1 MGGSVAKRRRAKSHT
16 VDGQTIGPG
25 NEKLN
30 ELAGDLGRLLGTAH
44 GRAWAWL
51 KQRQAAITELAKIR
65 DTAVEMLS
73 ELGVPARTPRGRRP
87 DRAKAAL
94 QKPGKLMP
102 APAPAK
108 KPAARKRS
116 PATRKKAK
124 AASKTT
130 R

>member
-1 MGGSVAKRRRAKSHT
+1 VAKRRRAKRYT
-16 VDGQTIGPG
+16 DDGQTIGPG

-30 ELAGDLGRLLGTAH
+30 ELAGDLGRLLGTVH

-73 ELGVPARTPRGRRP
+73 ELGVPGGTPRGRRP
-87 DRAKAAL
+87 ARAKTASR
-94 QKPGKLMP
+94 KPGKLMSAPVP
-102 APAPAK
+102 AN

-124 AASKTT
+124 ATSKAA